1 MFEKCF
7 FQYNFSKERFFSFLE
22 VCRWLDLTI
31 VQQQVLF
38 LKKKIKKKEIKKVYL
53 HSRSSH
59 ISFVSFMTVVTIKAS
74 LTWRSIFASITFYTL
89 QKNKILLIKN
99 VTELKDF
106 RTNQTYHLLFSRI
119 KTETKTS

>member
-7 FQYNFSKERFFSFLE
+7 FRFYNFSKERFFSFLE

-31 VQQQVLF
+31 VQHTKVLF
-38 LKKKIKKKEIKKVYL
+38 LKKKEIKKVYL

-106 RTNQTYHLLFSRI
+106 LTNQTYHLLFSSI